1 MTWSREAL
9 VGYLFGMHAEKAE
22 VGGRVV
28 AVSNPS
34 SRLLGESAFPACL
47 FRNSD
52 CNAEALAGQQP
63 ERAAQYARLKLAGLD
78 DAPCHLAVFADRDT
92 AARGYGLG
100 RPSRSLRGYRVPVL
114 SMHCLPG
121 DPRRQ
126 S

>member
-78 DAPCHLAVFADRDT
+78 IPCGWLLGL
-92 AARGYGLG
+92 RGSAWDGF
-100 RPSRSLRGYRVPVL
+100 PSLILERSLPSSTSLLIG
-114 SMHCLPG
+114 S
-121 DPRRQ
+121 
-126 S
+126 